1 MSKKTSDPKVLTL
14 DDLERKVFW
23 YSLVIMLGLAAAAM
37 GASLLI
43 SATNKSLNQVDEL
56 SDRVE
61 QLAAPSAS
69 EPPKT

>member
-1 MSKKTSDPKVLTL
+1 VSKKPSDPKVLAL
-14 DDLERKVFW
+14 DNLERRVFW

-43 SATNKSLNQVDEL
+43 SATNKSLDQVDEL